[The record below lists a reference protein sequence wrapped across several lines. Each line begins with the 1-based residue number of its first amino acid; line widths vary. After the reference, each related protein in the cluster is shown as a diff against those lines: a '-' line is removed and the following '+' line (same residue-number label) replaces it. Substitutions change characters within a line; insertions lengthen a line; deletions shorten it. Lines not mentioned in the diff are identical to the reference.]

1 MIPVLDFALTAYPKQ
16 GNPEFDTALIAR
28 VYPKLYK
35 TELAKSVSFPED
47 IRMSEDNLY
56 SFAVFSKCKRF
67 GLLDETWYIYYQNEY
82 SLPHRNDGIIEHR
95 QKEQYDFARKVAQEK
110 EAAPAS
116 LQNAYQIRLF
126 HIFMNYLSVMLIS
139 MRDIIHLLGMRNS
152 TWGKVIQQVL
162 FDGYCHVRK
171 EDYRFQ
177 RIMENRALFAAYI
190 SYRALRFCLGRIR
203 SYIKSN
209 QNKRK

>member
-1 MIPVLDFALTAYPKQ
+1 M
-16 GNPEFDTALIAR
+16 
-28 VYPKLYK
+28 
-35 TELAKSVSFPED
+35 
-47 IRMSEDNLY
+47 
-56 SFAVFSKCKRF
+56 
-67 GLLDETWYIYYQNEY
+67 
-82 SLPHRNDGIIEHR
+82 
-95 QKEQYDFARKVAQEK
+95 AQEK

-152 TWGKVIQQVL
+152 AWGKAIQQVS

-177 RIMENRALFAAYI
+177 RIMKNHALFAAYV
-190 SYRALRFCLGRIR
+190 SYRALRFRLGRIR

-209 QNKRK
+209 QNIRK